1 MKQLKTRVKEFHKE
15 LTSTQLYYT
24 ENGMWSGDVYELKEE
39 YEKQFGT
46 ELNGVDKVKK

>member
-15 LTSTQLYYT
+15 LTSTLLYYT
-24 ENGMWSGDVYELKEE
+24 ENGIWSGDVFELKEE

-46 ELNGVDKVKK
+46 ELNGGDKLKK